1 MRNYIKNE
9 IFKIKKVNNKMF
21 TKINNRRFNKKVALI
36 SSNKYVNNVK
46 EDILL
51 KIELNNNY
59 IDCDIVSWE
68 SIIDYKKYD
77 AVIIRSVWGYQDKIE
92 DFIKFINK
100 LKEDNIKAFNDTN
113 ILLSNISKKEQFDLL
128 DKYDIPHINTDFI
141 YKDDINIENL
151 NKYVDKDIVVK
162 PIISGGGNNTYVISK
177 ENIKNN
183 IKLNEIEN
191 KYKDVL
197 NDVNNYLMIQPFIKE
212 INDGELSIVY
222 IDNKLSHA
230 ALRYTNVFNNNNLI
244 KLVNIKDIKDALE
257 VSDKVNNII
266 EYKTLYK
273 RVDLV
278 KINDTYQ
285 VMEVELVEPQLFLE
299 YRQNKKALKEFVN
312 VIKNKLN

>member
-183 IKLNEIEN
+183 IKLDEIEY